1 MRRSRKARLG
11 ASQKSWGP
19 MIHKTVPLLP
29 LKQILLL
36 KIVMV
41 PHGEEEAKEGPGES
55 VLFFSAAAH

>member
-1 MRRSRKARLG
+1 
-11 ASQKSWGP
+11 